1 MLCMEWFSETPAGAF
16 LAYNSTV
23 TGDVRLGVESSV
35 WFAAVVR
42 GDVAS
47 VTIGD
52 RVNIQDG
59 AVVHCDTNFA
69 NTIED
74 DVTIGHRAVVHGE
87 RVGRGTLVGMGAVLL
102 GHTDVGEEC
111 LIAAGTVVPPEM
123 KVPDRMLVM
132 GVPGRIVR
140 PINEKEDQYLRWL
153 SRRYVELVRKYQAG
167 EFGKPDASQ
176 GRLPDVRGGV
186 FATQLPIENDT
197 TLATDRRLTSE
208 ELKRLD
214 DLR

>member
-1 MLCMEWFSETPAGAF
+1 MAFLGVVFSCNDAAVSLLCMEWFAKTGTGAF

-23 TGDVRLGVESSV
+23 TGDVRLGAESSV
-35 WFAAVVR
+35 WFGAVVR
-42 GDVAS
+42 GDVAP

-59 AVVHCDTNFA
+59 AVVHCDTGHA
-69 NTIED
+69 NSIED

-102 GHTDVGEEC
+102 GHTDVGAEC
-111 LIAAGTVVPPEM
+111 LIAAGAVLPPGV

-140 PINEKEDQYLRWL
+140 PVNEKESDYLRWL
-153 SRRYVELVRKYQAG
+153 SRRYVELIRKYQAG
-167 EFGKPDASQ
+167 EFGCPPA
-176 GRLPDVRGGV
+176 
-186 FATQLPIENDT
+186 
-197 TLATDRRLTSE
+197 
-208 ELKRLD
+208 
-214 DLR
+214 

>member
-1 MLCMEWFSETPAGAF
+1 VNRWRESSIQRLALRGEAFSANDAGVTLLCMEWFSATPTGAF

-23 TGDVRLGVESSV
+23 TGNVRLGIESSV

-74 DVTIGHRAVVHGE
+74 DVTIGHRAAVHGE

-102 GHTDVGEEC
+102 GHTDVGRN
-111 LIAAGTVVPPEM
+111 A
-123 KVPDRMLVM
+123 
-132 GVPGRIVR
+132 
-140 PINEKEDQYLRWL
+140 
-153 SRRYVELVRKYQAG
+153 
-167 EFGKPDASQ
+167 
-176 GRLPDVRGGV
+176 
-186 FATQLPIENDT
+186 
-197 TLATDRRLTSE
+197 
-208 ELKRLD
+208 
-214 DLR
+214 